1 MACQWFDT
9 IRCVDELECRPYQTL
24 VLKKV
29 TLSYQLGV
37 ALCNGK
43 KKTLHFYLSSEWL

>member
-24 VLKKV
+24 VLKMV
-29 TLSYQLGV
+29 TLSYQMGV

-43 KKTLHFYLSSEWL
+43 KKTSHFYVSSEWL